1 MTLYIPYTEL
11 QDILKAKTGKDVLL
25 RTINEK
31 TVSFVYDLNMKLPV
45 IGTVSKTVWLNVTVD
60 KLVDEELHLTY
71 EAGRGG
77 DVLIKALQKVI
88 PSAKYSSYV
97 DFLDNKK
104 IIVHLYRVEEIHKAL
119 QQLKVDSLIFKED
132 KVVLMFKVKV

>member
-31 TVSFVYDLNMKLPV
+31 TVSFDYDLNMKLPV
-45 IGTVSKTVWLNVTVD
+45 IRTVSKTVWLNVTVN

-77 DVLIKALQKVI
+77 DVFIKALQKVI

-104 IIVHLYRVEEIHKAL
+104 IIVHLYRVEEFHKAL

-132 KVVLMFKVKV
+132 KVVLMLKVKV